1 MCGLTKM
8 YQKFSKTELTANN
21 DYTETIAGVNLFLRR
36 MRGKFTHFLSVLKA
50 RWKTG
55 SGSSCLHVRNSF
67 FCAFLGLHLPGLMI
81 L

>member
-1 MCGLTKM
+1 M

-50 RWKTG
+50 VGKRVP
-55 SGSSCLHVRNSF
+55 VRRA
-67 FCAFLGLHLPGLMI
+67 CM
-81 L
+81 